1 MELTVAE
8 AIAAYDCM
16 KPELQAAYAGSGN
29 AIAINYQAFDY
40 YSTAPYVSALHGMR
54 YVTNLAN
61 QSGSAY
67 GRYEDVGTMR
77 NGGVLA
83 KDSFVVGANGSLSV
97 GPLFLMQKMPAG
109 FNAASDDW
117 KYTMVMPDG
126 SIFGETNGTNS
137 AAVQFCIDCH
147 VVAETDHMFFLP
159 VEFRVN

>member
-1 MELTVAE
+1 M
-8 AIAAYDCM
+8 AAYDCM
-16 KPELQAAYAGSGN
+16 KPELQAAYAASGN
-29 AIAINYQAFDY
+29 AIAVNYQAFDY
-40 YSTAPYVSALHGMR
+40 YSTAPYVSALHGQR
-54 YVTNLAN
+54 YVMNLAN

-83 KDSFVVGANGSLSV
+83 KDSFVVNADGSVSV

-126 SIFGETNGTNS
+126 SIFGETGGQNS

-147 VVAETDHMFFLP
+147 EVAETDHMFFLP